1 MPLPTKAAATEGPVK
16 EKDRSQGRE
25 GGGGAAVRAKE
36 EEEAPIVLKRRSTTP
51 FMRGAA
57 RGGRPYSDAKPSTAT
72 PTLRHAAIP
81 LLPHRRAVA
90 SASSTPGRVRLLDPK
105 QIPVSKPKPLDQ
117 PPRRGPD
124 SLGVPSVRE
133 RVAPWSSWRR
143 PSSRAVRH
151 GTCRRP
157 TVLLCYAVRQPCR

>member
-1 MPLPTKAAATEGPVK
+1 MHSTYPMARTPEDAGRPIQSTRTSPNPSRSVIKAATTKGPVK
-16 EKDRSQGRE
+16 EKDQSQGRE

-72 PTLRHAAIP
+72 PTLCHAAIP

-105 QIPVSKPKPLDQ
+105 QIP
-117 PPRRGPD
+117 
-124 SLGVPSVRE
+124 E
-133 RVAPWSSWRR
+133 A
-143 PSSRAVRH
+143 
-151 GTCRRP
+151 
-157 TVLLCYAVRQPCR
+157 